1 MLIGYA
7 RVSKADGSQLLD
19 LQRDALL
26 DAGVDE
32 ERLYEDRASGR
43 RDHRPG
49 LEACLKALQPGN
61 TFVVWKLDRLGRDLK
76 HLVTTVDELRARGV
90 GLRVL
95 AGAGAEIDTSTA
107 NGRLIFGIFAALAEF
122 ERELIV
128 ERTRAGLAAARARG
142 RLGGRPRKMDVAM
155 LRMAMRAMAERDTK
169 AQDLAQR
176 LGITTTTLYMYVNG
190 DGTVKAPGQKLL
202 DASGGA

>member
-26 DAGVDE
+26 DAGVAE

-49 LEACLKALQPGN
+49 LDACLKALQPGN

-107 NGRLIFGIFAALAEF
+107 NGRLVFGIFASLAEF
-122 ERELIV
+122 ERELIA

-155 LRMAMRAMAERDTK
+155 LRMAMRAMADRDTN

-190 DGTVKAPGQKLL
+190 DGTVKAPGQRLL
-202 DASGGA
+202 DALEGA